1 MVDAMCGSG
10 TLLLEAALIAHK
22 VAPGLL
28 RTEWALLAWPDCDQ
42 DAWQAAW
49 ESARG
54 ECQLQWSG
62 VIAGC
67 DVHKVSL
74 TFSSAHQHFRHDH
87 HPAVELIGTCCQE
100 RAVLSTLPRARAR
113 VLRPLVVQNCSNA
126 RALQGALAL
135 ASESIL
141 AANMRDSVRLRHG
154 SCLGWKLPQ
163 APDLVVTN
171 PPWGARIGGGDD
183 DAFEPQRSQHD
194 DTGLAQGHKH
204 GGREMGDLE
213 ATWRELQDFLKDQ
226 CGGAQLAN
234 VPQAMV
240 VLGCCQ

>member
-74 TFSSAHQHFRHDH
+74 TFSSAHQHFRGEH
-87 HPAVELIGTCCQE
+87 HPAVEHIGTCFQE
-100 RAVLSTLPRARAR
+100 RAVLSTLPRALAR
-113 VLRPLVVQNCSNA
+113 CAQTAGDPKLLKCSCAAGGACVGKREHLGGQYARLRT
-126 RALQGALAL
+126 
-135 ASESIL
+135 L
-141 AANMRDSVRLRHG
+141 AARL
-154 SCLGWKLPQ
+154 LP
-163 APDLVVTN
+163 
-171 PPWGARIGGGDD
+171 G
-183 DAFEPQRSQHD
+183 
-194 DTGLAQGHKH
+194 
-204 GGREMGDLE
+204 LE
-213 ATWRELQDFLKDQ
+213 APPGSRSGRYQPAMGCPHWRR
-226 CGGAQLAN
+226 
-234 VPQAMV
+234 
-240 VLGCCQ
+240 